1 MKKERICVYHD
12 NKSLPRRHDLK
23 MLHDLF
29 FLLNDTIK
37 NIERPTTNEPFVIAA
52 SSVMLVFHAQFA
64 LKSKSVS
71 E

>member
-1 MKKERICVYHD
+1 
-12 NKSLPRRHDLK
+12 

-71 E
+71 EWLFECVSLMTTHNIMLMDWG